1 MQTAAET
8 GQYARIP
15 QAKRQ
20 VLVVDD
26 EPQVLVAV
34 EDMLADE
41 FEVLTANSPVAA
53 LRLLEREKDVAVLLS
68 DQRMPGMNGDELLT
82 LSADLSD
89 ATRVL
94 VTGYAELAA
103 VIRAVNSGR
112 IFAYVTKP
120 WNGAELQ
127 MTVRKSVEHFELLR
141 RLAHERQ
148 LLEDLMNNI
157 PDAIY
162 FKDREL
168 RFQRANNVLAT
179 RVSLQDASDVIGR
192 RLSDLG
198 IDPNVAA
205 RAEQE
210 EATVLA
216 DGGSA
221 ANFLRTLRRP
231 GRLHYYSTTI
241 APVRTATGEIQ
252 GLVGISRDITDKEE
266 GERALRR
273 LTHVRTMLSAVNAAI
288 VRVKDRDALLGEAC
302 RVAVDEGGLL
312 GATVLLLDRERGMVR
327 SIVSR
332 GGADIAAS
340 FVNAWTGVGAGDDWN
355 QTTVVRSL
363 KPTIL
368 NELKATD
375 RGGWAADVARLGGES
390 AGIFPL
396 VSDERIV
403 GVFALIGAEP
413 RLFESEEVRLL
424 SELADNVAFALG
436 HLEKRDLLDFLAYYD
451 ELTNLPKRDLLMDRL
466 HQLMPDRAARGE
478 RIALLLVDLSRFRHV
493 NETFGRVGGD
503 ELLVQV
509 SKRLAGGLAEGDTL
523 ARYDGNA
530 FAFLLTSPGR
540 EEDVVAWIQ
549 RTVLDV
555 LSAPIEIRGT
565 ELRIAVRV
573 GVAVAPGDAGDPEA
587 LVRAAEAAL
596 ANARTT
602 GEQCV
607 FYNPGLNARV
617 GEKLTLETRLR
628 RALDEQQ
635 FRLFYQP
642 KVDLKTGRVVGLE
655 ALIRW
660 FDPERGMVPP
670 GQFIPLLEETHLILE
685 VGKWVLDTAAAQY
698 AAWLEQG
705 RNPPRVAVNVS
716 ALQLA
721 QKTFVKSVEEVLER
735 HPGAEGGLDI
745 ELTESVLMDDLSGNI
760 EKLRA
765 LKAHDVHIAIDDFG
779 TGYSSLGYLSRL
791 PIDAIKIDRSFVIRM
806 TDDAQDMTIVTT
818 IISLAHSLDA
828 QVVAEGVETRDQ
840 ARLLRLVRC
849 DQIQGYLVGRPEPA
863 QDVTARFG
871 AAPNTWPPPP
881 E

>member
-1 MQTAAET
+1 METAAET
-8 GQYARIP
+8 GQHGRGPAT
-15 QAKRQ
+15 KRQ

-41 FEVLTANSPVAA
+41 YEVLTANSPVAA

-94 VTGYAELAA
+94 VTGYAELSA

-179 RVSLQDASDVIGR
+179 RVSLADANDVIGR
-192 RLSDLG
+192 RLSELG
-198 IDPNVAA
+198 LDAEVAA

-210 EATVLA
+210 EVGVLA
-216 DGGSA
+216 DGARA

-231 GRLHYYSTTI
+231 DRLHYYSTTI
-241 APVRTATGEIQ
+241 APVRTPGGEVQ
-252 GLVGISRDITDKEE
+252 GLVGISRDITEKEE
-266 GERALRR
+266 AERALRR
-273 LTHVRTMLSAVNAAI
+273 LTQVRTMLSAVNAAI
-288 VRVKDRDALLGEAC
+288 VRVKDRDPLLAEAC
-302 RVAVDEGGLL
+302 RVAVEDGGFL
-312 GATVLLLDRERGMVR
+312 GATILLLDRERGMVK
-327 SIVSR
+327 SVVSR
-332 GGADIAAS
+332 GGADVAAT
-340 FVNAWTGVGAGDDWN
+340 FVNAWTGVGGDNDWN

-368 NELKATD
+368 NELRADD
-375 RGGWAADVARLGGES
+375 RGHWTADIARLGGES
-390 AGIFPL
+390 VGLFPL
-396 VSDERIV
+396 VSEERIV
-403 GVFALIGAEP
+403 GVFALIATQP
-413 RLFESEEVRLL
+413 RFFDGEEVRLL
-424 SELADNVAFALG
+424 SELADNVAFALD
-436 HLEKRDLLDFLAYYD
+436 HLEKRELLDFLAYYD

-466 HQLMPDRAARGE
+466 HQLMPARAARGE
-478 RIALLLVDLSRFRHV
+478 RTALVLVDLSRFRHV

-509 SKRLAGGLAEGDTL
+509 SKRLAAGLAEGDTL

-530 FAFLLTSPGR
+530 FAFLLAAPGN
-540 EEDVVAWIQ
+540 EGAVLAWIK
-549 RTVLDV
+549 RAVLGV
-555 LSAPIEIRGT
+555 LSAPLEIRGT

-573 GVAVAPGDAGDPEA
+573 GVAVAPGDAGEPEA

-596 ANARTT
+596 AGARTA

-607 FYNPGLNARV
+607 FYNPSLNARV

-628 RALDEQQ
+628 RALDEEQ

-660 FDPERGMVPP
+660 VDPERGLVPP
-670 GQFIPLLEETHLILE
+670 GQFIPLLEETHLILD
-685 VGKWVLDTAAAQY
+685 VGRWVLDNAAAQY
-698 AAWLEQG
+698 AAWLDQG
-705 RNPPRVAVNVS
+705 RTPPRVAVNVS

-721 QKTFVKSVEEVLER
+721 QKTFVRSVEEVLER
-735 HPGAEGGLDI
+735 HPAARGALDL
-745 ELTESVLMDDLSGNI
+745 ELTESVLMDDLGGNI

-765 LKAHDVHIAIDDFG
+765 LKAYDVRIAIDDFG

-791 PIDAIKIDRSFVIRM
+791 PIDALKIDRSFVIRM
-806 TDDAQDMTIVTT
+806 ADDPQDMTIVTT
-818 IISLAHSLDA
+818 IISLAHSLDTH
-828 QVVAEGVETRDQ
+828 VVAEGVETRDQ
-840 ARLLRLVRC
+840 ARLLRLIRC

-863 QDVTARFG
+863 EDVAARFA

>member
-1 MQTAAET
+1 MQTAADRGHYE
-8 GQYARIP
+8 GIP
-15 QAKRQ
+15 SAKRQ

-41 FEVLTANSPVAA
+41 YEVLTANSPVAA

-94 VTGYAELAA
+94 VTGYAELSA

-120 WNGAELQ
+120 WNGAEFQ

-162 FKDREL
+162 FKDRDL
-168 RFQRANNVLAT
+168 RFQRANNVLAK
-179 RVSLQDASDVIGR
+179 RVSLGDANDVIGR
-192 RLSDLG
+192 RLSELG
-198 IDPNVAA
+198 IDPQVAA
-205 RAEQE
+205 RAEEE

-216 DGGSA
+216 EGGSA

-231 GRLHYYSTTI
+231 DRLHYYSTTI
-241 APVRTATGEIQ
+241 APVRTPAGDIQ

-266 GERALRR
+266 ADRALRR
-273 LTHVRTMLSAVNAAI
+273 LNHVRTMLSAINAAI
-288 VRVKDRDALLGEAC
+288 VRVKDRDALLGESC
-302 RVAVDEGGLL
+302 RVAVEDGGLL
-312 GATVLLLDRERGMVR
+312 GATILLLDRERGMVK

-332 GGADIAAS
+332 GAADLAAS
-340 FVNAWTGVGAGDDWN
+340 FVNAWTGVGADNDWN

-368 NELKATD
+368 NELDPND
-375 RGGWAADVARLGGES
+375 RGRWTSDIARCGGQSVAL
-390 AGIFPL
+390 FPL
-396 VSDERIV
+396 VSDDRIV
-403 GVFALIGAEP
+403 GVFALIASQP
-413 RLFESEEVRLL
+413 RFFESDEVRLL
-424 SELADNVAFALG
+424 SELADNVAFALD

-466 HQLMPDRAARGE
+466 HQRMPGRAARGE

-503 ELLVQV
+503 ELLVHV
-509 SKRLAGGLAEGDTL
+509 SKRLASGLAEGDTL

-530 FAFLLTSPGR
+530 FAFLLTAPGA
-540 EEDVVAWIQ
+540 EEAVLAWIKS
-549 RTVLDV
+549 VVFDALN
-555 LSAPIEIRGT
+555 APIEIRGT

-573 GVAVAPGDAGDPEA
+573 GVAVAPNDAGEPEA
-587 LVRAAEAAL
+587 LVRCAEAAL
-596 ANARTT
+596 ASARTS
-602 GEQCV
+602 GEPCV
-607 FYNPGLNARV
+607 FYSPSLNARV

-628 RALDEQQ
+628 RALEEDQ

-642 KVDLKTGRVVGLE
+642 KVELKTGRIVGLE

-660 FDPERGMVPP
+660 LDPERGMVPP
-670 GQFIPLLEETHLILE
+670 GQFIPLLEETHLILD
-685 VGKWVLDTAAAQY
+685 VGKWVLDSAAAQY
-698 AAWLEQG
+698 AAWLDQG
-705 RNPPRVAVNVS
+705 RSPPRVAVNVS

-721 QKTFVKSVEEVLER
+721 QKTFVKSLEEVLER
-735 HPGAEGGLDI
+735 HPAARGGLDI
-745 ELTESVLMDDLSGNI
+745 ELTESVLMDDLTGNI

-791 PIDAIKIDRSFVIRM
+791 PIDALKIDRSFVIRM

-849 DQIQGYLVGRPEPA
+849 DQIQGYLVGRPEA
-863 QDVTARFG
+863 ADDVTARFG